1 MGETVVQRRMLAADS
16 RPAVLLKPKMLDQA
30 PLTLHRDLNYC
41 KSILHLQEGS
51 MNSPISP
58 RIIDADAHVVEC
70 ARTWDFMDAS
80 ERQYR
85 PIPLETREEAGIK
98 LQFWLIDG
106 KVRGFRFPA
115 FSTEAL
121 ANLAGRVGRKFA
133 DAQEA
138 RELGNVELRLEH
150 MDETGVDVQVLH
162 NTVFIESA
170 TDRAGV
176 EVALYKSWNQWLGDI
191 WKQGQGRLLWSCM
204 APTLSISDAL
214 DQIRWSKQH
223 GACAVMMRPVEGQRL
238 LADPYFYPIYDEAQ
252 KLDMPIAIHIANGNA
267 WLNDLYSH
275 PVRIASTFH
284 RFRIPTVGAFND
296 IIMSEIHD
304 VFPRLRFGFIEASAQ
319 WLPWVMHEARN
330 RFKTLGRTWPENPFR
345 TLGMYVTCENSDDIP
360 YIVREAGEDCLVI
373 GTDYGH
379 TDTSSDVD
387 AIKIF
392 KDRPDVSPEVKQK
405 ILSDNARALY
415 GL

>member
-1 MGETVVQRRMLAADS
+1 MDS
-16 RPAVLLKPKMLDQA
+16 SVS
-30 PLTLHRDLNYC
+30 H
-41 KSILHLQEGS
+41 
-51 MNSPISP
+51 

-121 ANLAGRVGRKFA
+121 ANLADRVGRKFA
-133 DAQEA
+133 SAQEA

-150 MDETGVDVQVLH
+150 MNETGVDVQVLH
-162 NTVFIESA
+162 NTIFIESA
-170 TDRAGV
+170 TDRAAV
-176 EVALYKSWNQWLGDI
+176 EVALYKSWNQWLADI
-191 WKQGQGRLLWSCM
+191 WQQAQGRLLWSCM
-204 APTLSISDAL
+204 APTLSIPDAL
-214 DQIRWSKQH
+214 DQIRWSKEH

-238 LADPYFYPIYDEAQ
+238 LADRYFYPIYEEAQ
-252 KLDMPIAIHIANGNA
+252 KLDLPIAIHIANGNS

-284 RFRIPTVGAFND
+284 RFRIPTVAAFND

-330 RFKTLGRTWPENPFR
+330 RFRTLGRTWPENPFR
-345 TLGMYVTCENSDDIP
+345 TFGMYVTCENSDDIP

-387 AIKIF
+387 AIQIF
-392 KDRPDVSPEVKQK
+392 KERPDVSSEVKRK